1 MSQSYS
7 KKYTMPHL
15 NGFAAAAVLVVAAL
29 FIAWRAF
36 SVLENGVAGVSI
48 LLLPLGYCLAN
59 TRACCP
65 SRAFFGCFRF
75 TAR

>member
-29 FIAWRAF
+29 FIAWRG
-36 SVLENGVAGVSI
+36 GVAAHG
-48 LLLPLGYCLAN
+48 PGAG
-59 TRACCP
+59 RAQRPPC
-65 SRAFFGCFRF
+65 
-75 TAR
+75 ARGSAPKALRDH